1 MVIMQEPCA
10 GSVTVLDSCSS
21 TSTMQYHGSVG
32 EAPHVDDRRTLHLHP
47 AQHVTWIPN
56 ADRSG
61 LKLGDASLKKRVS
74 QSQSPQSPLSPHA
87 LTLSEPRIQ
96 RLRKNRYY
104 RSSSQF
110 SLRWQQV
117 DWTGEKVDKLCQM
130 CFPLAFICFNWYAK
144 WSTVYQSI
152 ILLMILSR
160 SSFYW
165 TYYTTES
172 SRQMASLLNN
182 NENLTGSYVPQH

>member
-1 MVIMQEPCA
+1 M
-10 GSVTVLDSCSS
+10 SSCSS
-21 TSTMQYHGSVG
+21 TSAIQYHGSVG

-47 AQHVTWIPN
+47 AQHVTWISSPN
-56 ADRSG
+56 ADG
-61 LKLGDASLKKRVS
+61 TNLKLGSGSLKKRMS
-74 QSQSPQSPLSPHA
+74 QSQSPQSPLSPHGLT

-110 SLRWQQV
+110 SLRWQHV
-117 DWTGEKVDKLCQM
+117 EWTGEKVDKLCQI
-130 CFPLAFICFNWYAK
+130 CFPLAFICFNC
-144 WSTVYQSI
+144 
-152 ILLMILSR
+152 
-160 SSFYW
+160 FYW

-182 NENLTGSYVPQH
+182 NENLTGTYVPQY